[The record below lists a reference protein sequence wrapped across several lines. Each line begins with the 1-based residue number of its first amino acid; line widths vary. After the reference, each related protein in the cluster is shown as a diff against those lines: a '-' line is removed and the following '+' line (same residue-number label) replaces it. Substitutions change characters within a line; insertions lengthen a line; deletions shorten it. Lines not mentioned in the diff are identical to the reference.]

1 MVKYETWV
9 HALLANRAPPNHRI
23 QDHVELTPSRD
34 EERQVA
40 VGAFVLCWS
49 LCGMVDATDAGVSAG
64 HFGTAFIA
72 RLC

>member
-9 HALLANRAPPNHRI
+9 HALLAA
-23 QDHVELTPSRD
+23 
-34 EERQVA
+34 VA
-40 VGAFVLCWS
+40 VGALVLRGS
-49 LCGMVDATDAGVSAG
+49 LCGMVYATDAGVSAG